1 MSNASPEAENRVLHN
16 MIRGRVGRGGAR
28 WAQMGPP
35 GQGQASNPFVPQL
48 NNFGVPVIPAIEGQ
62 RQAQIRNKENRA
74 DQRRRESLQSSLQGG
89 IVSQMVAA
97 YLKDNPNATYE
108 ELMKHVQGGP

>member
-1 MSNASPEAENRVLHN
+1 MSNASTDQQIRVLQN
-16 MIRGRVGRGGAR
+16 MMGGRVGRGGAR

-35 GQGQASNPFVPQL
+35 GQGQFGNPMTPQL
-48 NNFGVPVIPAIEGQ
+48 NKFGVPVIPAIEGQ

-97 YLKDNPNATYE
+97 YLKDNPKATYE
-108 ELMKHVQGGP
+108 ELMNHVQGGP